1 MNLYLA
7 QALAKMEGTELRML
21 PHLEWAQ
28 LHLLYFKFVKVATT
42 LFQLEQFMVERMH
55 S

>member
-7 QALAKMEGTELRML
+7 QALAKWKEQKRRML
-21 PHLEWAQ
+21 LHLEWAQ

-42 LFQLEQFMVERMH
+42 LFQLERFMVELTH